1 MPSCSYSQPSSS
13 SVQSSPK
20 PCATP
25 TPPPVPESPQMSPI
39 VPSSAEATPVRV
51 TTNKGK
57 GKKRTADEAETEDID
72 NQLATINNHISNMT
86 SDEAALFGHSIADK
100 MRKYSPFKFALAR
113 RQIENLLFDLEY
125 GSQHT
130 QPQPSVSNTAPAWDP
145 TWTTLQ

>member
-20 PCATP
+20 PCTP

-86 SDEAALFGHSIADK
+86 SDEAALFGHSIAAK
-100 MRKYSPFKFALAR
+100 MRKYSSFKFALAR
-113 RQIENLLFDLEY
+113 RQIEKLLFDLEY

-130 QPQPSVSNTAPAWDP
+130 QLQPTVSNTAPAWDP

>member
-20 PCATP
+20 PCTP

-39 VPSSAEATPVRV
+39 VPSSAEATPV

-86 SDEAALFGHSIADK
+86 SDEAALFGHSIAAK
-100 MRKYSPFKFALAR
+100 MRKYTPYKFALAR
-113 RQIENLLFDLEY
+113 RQIENLLFDLE
-125 GSQHT
+125 
-130 QPQPSVSNTAPAWDP
+130 
-145 TWTTLQ
+145 